1 VEHLFKAFV
10 LTTLVF
16 SASLA
21 MAIEEPKYKLVSQEG
36 AFQIRRYQ
44 PVLIAETFVDG
55 DMDDASNEGF
65 RLIADFIF
73 GNNKASNPTLGGSE
87 KIAMTAPVTA
97 EPVSQKIE
105 MTAPVT
111 IEPVEIASENMSTA
125 NRWRIHFVMPS
136 SYNLA
141 SLPKPNNSKVIVREV
156 PEATY
161 AVLTYSGFNFLSN
174 VQTRTDELMAWV
186 KSKKMQT
193 LQSPQLARYNPP
205 WTLPMFRRNEIM
217 VQIQPAS

>member
-1 VEHLFKAFV
+1 
-10 LTTLVF
+10 
-16 SASLA
+16 
-21 MAIEEPKYKLVSQEG
+21 MAIEEPKYELVSEDG
-36 AFQIRRYQ
+36 AFQVRRY
-44 PVLIAETFVDG
+44 PSVLIAETYVDG
-55 DMDDASNEGF
+55 DMDEASNKGF

-73 GNNKASNPTLGGSE
+73 GNNTAPNAAVRGSK
-87 KIAMTAPVTA
+87 KIAMTAPVTV

-111 IEPVEIASENMSTA
+111 IEPVQVSSEKMSTA

-136 SYNLA
+136 SYTLA
-141 SLPKPNNSKVIVREV
+141 SLPKPNNNKVVIREV
-156 PEATY
+156 TGATY

-186 KSKKMQT
+186 KNKKMET

-217 VQIQPAS
+217 VQVKPAS